1 MPRPERVGG
10 HGGAVPQGRSV
21 TFAATMNRTG
31 TLLIVW
37 NVALTA
43 LLGWLLLRE
52 RGTTPP
58 ESTAAQDPVETPTP
72 NVDADSLRT
81 PPEARIAYFFMDS
94 VQQGYEKVRESGD
107 RFRNESRRLEQ
118 NMQREMQRAQGRY
131 EELMRK
137 DHTYSTQAEVER
149 DQAEVQ
155 QLMGSIQELQ
165 ARSER
170 ELAALEVRMLSEI
183 SLEIEAFLEE
193 YNEHAGFDYILS
205 VQDGGQIWVGNDE
218 LDITSE
224 VLNGLN
230 SRHRN
235 ARSRKEGAASPAQ
248 P

>member
-1 MPRPERVGG
+1 
-10 HGGAVPQGRSV
+10 
-21 TFAATMNRTG
+21 
-31 TLLIVW
+31 
-37 NVALTA
+37 
-43 LLGWLLLRE
+43 
-52 RGTTPP
+52 
-58 ESTAAQDPVETPTP
+58 
-72 NVDADSLRT
+72 
-81 PPEARIAYFFMDS
+81 ARIAYFFMDS